1 MSSAKR
7 KSSGAS
13 SAKTKR
19 HVGTPT
25 PHTQAQTH
33 PAGHSYVRS
42 HTVNLFEPIL
52 GSADADLVKCTP
64 TAVDVASYEK
74 ARVEAI
80 ENVASGAVF
89 ATSAAA
95 NPVQLIDTIHFG
107 KWRIGTWYAAP
118 YPEEYCQQQTL
129 YLCEFCLK
137 YMKSAFMTK
146 RHKLKCPLTSPPGN
160 EIYRD
165 GVVSVFEVD
174 GKNNKIYCQNLC
186 LLAKMFLDHKTLYYD
201 VEPFLFYVMTE
212 RDEEGFHFV
221 GYFSKEKRSSS
232 NFNLS
237 CILTLP
243 IHQRK
248 GYGQLLID
256 FSYLLSKK
264 EEKPGSPEKPLSD
277 LGLLSYRSYWRI
289 AVLQE
294 LRKMD
299 NGTVSI
305 EDIASKTFM
314 THADIVATLKNL
326 DMLVKDSRDD
336 YVIRYNANLVDDVL
350 AKNKSKKYPTI
361 KPNLLRWI
369 RYEAPKKITS

>member
-1 MSSAKR
+1 MQ
-7 KSSGAS
+7 AS
-13 SAKTKR
+13 
-19 HVGTPT
+19 
-25 PHTQAQTH
+25 
-33 PAGHSYVRS
+33 
-42 HTVNLFEPIL
+42 
-52 GSADADLVKCTP
+52 
-64 TAVDVASYEK
+64 
-74 ARVEAI
+74 

-146 RHKLKCPLTSPPGN
+146 RHKARPFRENRFPGSNNFFHSTLQLKCPLTSPPGN

-165 GVVSVFEVD
+165 SVVSIFEVD

-299 NGTVSI
+299 NETVSI

-314 THADIVATLKNL
+314 THSDIVATLKNL

-336 YVIRYNANLVDDVL
+336 YVIRYNANLVDEVL
-350 AKNKSKKYPTI
+350 AKYKSKKYPTI

-369 RYEAPKKITS
+369 RYEAPKKTAS